1 MKIAVP
7 PLSPGTIHLWEL
19 DLDHFIFNDVLS
31 EDERA
36 RAAKFRFDHDRK
48 RFTSGRTALRLLL
61 GGYLK
66 TNPEKI
72 EFVYGPAGK
81 PSVGNSA
88 VSFNLAHSGPHALIG
103 FTLDHQL
110 GIDVEQIREIDDM
123 VTVAQYSFSPGEFR
137 RWRALPADQK
147 VRAFYRCW
155 TRKEAYLK
163 AIGEGIAQRLKKFDV
178 AFEAGAPPAIL
189 RGAEGTWT
197 VIDTSREPCAAAVAC
212 DAPRP
217 QLESY
222 SLASI

>member
-7 PLSPGTIHLWEL
+7 PLSPGVVHLWEV

-61 GGYLK
+61 AGYLN

-72 EFVYGPAGK
+72 IFTYGPAGK
-81 PSVGNSA
+81 PCIANPSLA
-88 VSFNLAHSGPHALIG
+88 FNLAHSGASAILAFAHGGYIG
-103 FTLDHQL
+103 A
-110 GIDVEQIREIDDM
+110 DVELIRSMDDM
-123 VTVAQYSFSPGEFR
+123 SSVAQCSFAPGEFQ
-137 RWRALPADQK
+137 RWQALPADQK
-147 VRAFYRCW
+147 TRAFYRCW

-163 AIGEGIAQRLKKFDV
+163 AIGEGIAHRLQKFEV
-178 AFEAGAPPAIL
+178 AFEPGAAPAIL
-189 RGAEGTWT
+189 TGAEGHWT
-197 VIDTSREPCAAAVAC
+197 VFDTSRESYAAAVVC
-212 DAPRP
+212 DAPNP
-217 QLESY
+217 TLETF